1 MRLVE
6 SILNNSMVILWRT
19 HAQAVQRKQRTE
31 HDTARHTT
39 AYVIY
44 AVYIY
49 PHTLTGGVR
58 ICI

>member
-1 MRLVE
+1 ML
-6 SILNNSMVILWRT
+6 ILWRT

-39 AYVIY
+39 TPVMYIVD
-44 AVYIY
+44 IY
-49 PHTLTGGVR
+49 PHTLTGAVR

>member
-1 MRLVE
+1 MLF
-6 SILNNSMVILWRT
+6 LWRT

-39 AYVIY
+39 AWHIY

-49 PHTLTGGVR
+49 PHTLTGGVPK
-58 ICI
+58 CI